1 MPGSLDLIRE
11 TLAAMRETGV
21 ALEVSSA
28 GLRKD
33 FAEPYPAPP
42 IMRLAA
48 ELGVNISFGSDAHA
62 TADVAFGF
70 DHLAAYARSFGYA
83 QSVIFVDRKP
93 RFLPF

>member
-1 MPGSLDLIRE
+1 
-11 TLAAMRETGV
+11 
-21 ALEVSSA
+21 
-28 GLRKD
+28 
-33 FAEPYPAPP
+33 
-42 IMRLAA
+42 MRLAA

-70 DHLAAYARSFGYA
+70 DRLAAYARSFGYA